1 MSDDMD
7 ESLKIIDDAVRD
19 AVLESLRKR
28 YANGALCSEFDF
40 ICGAGCVIE
49 ALGHSAPADWVWTL
63 MGNGSVLSERDEC
76 LESEREKQEAT
87 VPIEVCAWC
96 SDKVPTKAQ
105 VCIGNGW
112 FKLTQAWPDEA
123 GMAEPGLRKREHKGI
138 TVMVCSECY
147 EWEEEDDEC

>member
-1 MSDDMD
+1 MSD
-7 ESLKIIDDAVRD
+7 EEREPVSEEVVN

-76 LESEREKQEAT
+76 LESEREMQEAT
-87 VPIEVCAWC
+87 VDIEVCAWC
-96 SDKVPTKAQ
+96 SDKVPTKEQ
-105 VCIGNGW
+105 VCIGNGHY
-112 FKLTQAWPDEA
+112 KLTQAWPDEA
-123 GMAEPGLRKREHKGI
+123 GMAEPGLREREHEGI
-138 TVMVCSECY
+138 TDMVCSCLLY
-147 EWEEEDDEC
+147 TSDAADE